1 MGLIN
6 KNPAPIPTPAK
17 EPYVSEK
24 PYKGS
29 EVESE
34 RHPVSSL
41 LPYVKGFSWIVD
53 YYRQYLTKDEESSA
67 EQVSREAVYQ
77 QYQLI
82 RGFELKVTSALQQDF
97 ESEAAEH
104 SMVGTATIY
113 PSFKP
118 IKGDMFTA
126 DLFDGRAGLFTIR
139 EVSQKTIFQD
149 STYEVE
155 YEIVDF
161 LDDRRKQD
169 LESKVVVRTVF
180 VRDFALNQQNPLVLD
195 SEYEQIQRLRRGVE
209 VLQKQY
215 FWALYNQETQTF
227 PVPKQ
232 RVATYD
238 PFLAGFFSYAFP
250 VSLRDPRSEVTIY
263 HVGGDPGFK
272 SKTFWDL
279 LKESSD
285 DFEGFITKE
294 FDTISTRVF
303 VGQPVLNAIG
313 YSRMERVL
321 FPKGAEINA
330 EYLNR
335 HQHQVLHQRL
345 DSPYSLEAWGEIELR
360 YAVRR
365 KVLNGLGDVP
375 PAELFVP
382 LIHPVGIDDYYVLSE
397 YFYNKCQYGQSKLEL
412 QTRALLKGNALDIAV
427 LLELLE
433 DVPNWEPMEM
443 FYYIPLLSFL
453 IRKAIGGF

>member
-1 MGLIN
+1 MGLIDR
-6 KNPAPIPTPAK
+6 KPSPTPTPPK

-24 PYKGS
+24 PYVGS
-29 EVESE
+29 EVDSE

-41 LPYVKGFSWIVD
+41 LPYVKGFSWTVD
-53 YYRQYLTKDEESSA
+53 YYRQYLTNDEESSS

-82 RGFELKVTSALQQDF
+82 KDFELKVTSALSQDF

-139 EVSQKTIFQD
+139 DVNQKTIFQD

-161 LDDRRKQD
+161 LNDTRKID

-180 VRDFALNQQNPLVLD
+180 IRDFALNQQNPLVLD
-195 SEYEQIQRLRRGVE
+195 SVYEQIQRLRRGVG

-232 RVATYD
+232 RVGTYD
-238 PFLAGFFSYAFP
+238 PYLADFLTHVFP
-250 VSLRDPRSEVTIY
+250 VSSRDPRSDVTLY
-263 HVGGDPGFK
+263 HVGGDPGF
-272 SKTFWDL
+272 SCKTLWDL
-279 LKESSD
+279 VKESST

-294 FDTISTRVF
+294 FDTISTRAF
-303 VGQPVLNAIG
+303 KTQPILNAIG

-321 FPKGAEINA
+321 FPKDRDINEA
-330 EYLNR
+330 YLNR
-335 HQHQVLHQRL
+335 HQHKVTHQRL
-345 DSPYSLEAWGEIELR
+345 DSPYSLEAWGEMELR

-365 KVLNGLGDVP
+365 KILNGLGDVP
-375 PAELFVP
+375 PVELFVP
-382 LIHPVGIDDYYVLSE
+382 LIHPVGIDDYYVLTE
-397 YFYNKCQYGQSKLEL
+397 YFYNQSQYGQSKLEL
-412 QTRALLKGNALDIAV
+412 QTRALIKGKKLDSAV
-427 LLELLE
+427 LLELLD

-453 IRKAIGGF
+453 IRKAIGGY